1 MIRTT
6 PSTLEAPTSSRKVAV
21 GITLVGLILLVAF
34 WLRWR
39 YAQTISLYVDEFTTL
54 WAAQRVQSV
63 GAPIMPSGVLYTRG
77 LLATYVE
84 AAFLALFGFSYL
96 VGRLP
101 GILFGVATV
110 AALWLVGRRIW
121 REEVGLLAALGL
133 ALLPEAVLWGGRAR
147 FYTQLQFFTLLT
159 VWAAFAAIT
168 TPTTNSKQQSRRLWL
183 FALCFILALFSHEET
198 VLLYPSLL
206 LGMLWWRG
214 WRFFLQRS
222 VLISQGF
229 CLVALAARY
238 AIEIFGQ
245 PGYFE
250 TIQDQRPY
258 VGMIF
263 DWVGAWRAYSPLF
276 LAPDRLLWTVG
287 ALVALGVALY
297 TLVRQQWQ
305 PYRLPLSQQAT
316 LFFSLQ
322 LLFVLAVVFT
332 LVGTSWR
339 EGRYL
344 FFVQPLWLLV
354 GAGGIGIGL
363 GRLASYRWAQAGALA
378 TVAGLVVFLQWPSA
392 QAVLQQQV
400 EGYDLALAWLAD
412 NRQPGDVVLSPQPPA
427 CALVLGPC
435 DYYAVQRGYEEFVIQ
450 RDGALV
456 DRWSG
461 AKLLAAT
468 AELTTVLQH
477 APRVWFV
484 TDSFRLATRY
494 EADFVHTVIDQFA
507 IAYEAQGVLVLRA
520 DGWRN
525 FPTATINQ
533 RPAPAPFGPLA
544 LIGYAWP
551 QVSNRNEQ
559 RVTLFWQAVA
569 PISEQINT
577 SLRLV
582 RSDGAVISSADG
594 PPARGLIPTNLFFDM
609 PLPDP
614 KTITMPTDL
623 PDGIYRLETL
633 AYHATTVTPLADPAP
648 VMWFQQGQPTPPDQ
662 RLDAA
667 WQDGVMLVG
676 ADAISTTVTAGSTL
690 SVRLIWSAVTQPQ
703 RDYTIFVHLVDESG
717 VPLAQNDR
725 QPLGGFYPTSAWAPG
740 VWVEDQYQLALPAD
754 LAPGRYRL
762 ITGLYDPV
770 KNERLFN
777 VTRADSFLLAF
788 TTVEQ

>member
-1 MIRTT
+1 MYATIKFKQ
-6 PSTLEAPTSSRKVAV
+6 PIGFAL
-21 GITLVGLILLVAF
+21 LGLIIVGAF

-54 WAAQRVQSV
+54 WAAQRVQTV
-63 GAPIMPSGVLYTRG
+63 GLPIMPSGVLYTRG

-96 VGRLP
+96 IGRLP

-110 AALWLVGRRIW
+110 ATLWLVGRRIW
-121 REEVGLLAALGL
+121 REEVGVLAALGL
-133 ALLPEAVLWGGRAR
+133 ALLPEAILWGGRAR

-168 TPTTNSKQQSRRLWL
+168 TPTNNPKQQARRQWL

-258 VGMIF
+258 IGMVF
-263 DWVGAWRAYSPLF
+263 DIVGAWRTYSPLF

-287 ALVALGVALY
+287 AFVALGVALSL
-297 TLVRQQWQ
+297 LVQNQWR
-305 PYRLPLSQQAT
+305 PNRLPLSHQAT
-316 LFFSLQ
+316 LFFLLQ
-322 LLFVLAVVFT
+322 LFFVLAVIFT

-354 GAGGIGIGL
+354 GTGGIGIGL
-363 GRLASYRWAQAGALA
+363 GWLASYRWAQAGALA
-378 TVAGLVVFLQWPSA
+378 TVAGLVLFLQWPSA

-400 EGYDLALAWLAD
+400 EGYDLALAWLAN

-435 DYYAVQRGYEEFVIQ
+435 DYYAVQRGYEEYVIK
-450 RDGALV
+450 RDGELI

-461 AKLLAAT
+461 AKLLAST
-468 AELTTVLQH
+468 ADLTTVLQR
-477 APRVWFV
+477 APRTWFV

-494 EADFVHTVIDQFA
+494 EADFVHTVIDQFD
-507 IAYEAQGVLVLRA
+507 IAYETQGVLVLRA
-520 DGWRN
+520 DGWRTL
-525 FPTATINQ
+525 PTTTMQ
-533 RPAPAPFGPLA
+533 PRKSPAFFGPLA
-544 LIGYAWP
+544 LAGYAWP
-551 QVSNRNEQ
+551 PGQAGPQQ
-559 RVTLFWQAVA
+559 RVTLFWQAAA

-582 RSDGAVISSADG
+582 RSDGAIISRTDG

-614 KTITMPTDL
+614 KTITVPTDL

-648 VMWFQQGQPTPPDQ
+648 VMWLQQGQPTPPAQ

-667 WQDGVMLVG
+667 WEDGVMLVG

-690 SVRLIWSAVTQPQ
+690 PVRLVWSAVTQPQ
-703 RDYTIFVHLVDESG
+703 SDYTIFVHLVDESG

-740 VWVEDQYQLALPAD
+740 VWVEELYQLAVPAD

-762 ITGLYDPV
+762 VTGLYDPV

-777 VTRADSFLLAF
+777 VVGSDALPLMEVAVIR
-788 TTVEQ
+788 

>member
-1 MIRTT
+1 MYTT
-6 PSTLEAPTSSRKVAV
+6 RKNKHQV
-21 GITLVGLILLVAF
+21 GFALLGLIIVVAF
-34 WLRWR
+34 WLRWQ

-54 WAAQRVQSV
+54 WAAQRVQTV
-63 GAPIMPSGVLYTRG
+63 GLPIMPSGVLYTRG

-96 VGRLP
+96 IGRLP

-110 AALWLVGRRIW
+110 AALWLAGRRIW

-133 ALLPEAVLWGGRAR
+133 ALLPEAILWGGRAR

-159 VWAAFAAIT
+159 VWAAFTAIAD
-168 TPTTNSKQQSRRLWL
+168 PAVNPKQQARRQWL

-222 VLISQGF
+222 VVLTQAL
-229 CLVALAARY
+229 CLVAMVARY
-238 AIEIFGQ
+238 AIEILGQ

-250 TIQDQRPY
+250 TIQAQRPY

-263 DWVGAWRAYSPLF
+263 DLVGAWRTYSPLF
-276 LAPDRLLWTVG
+276 LAADRLLWTLG

-297 TLVRQQWQ
+297 LLVQNQGR
-305 PYRLPLSQQAT
+305 PNRLPLSHQAT
-316 LFFSLQ
+316 LFFLLQ

-354 GAGGIGIGL
+354 GAGGIGLLL
-363 GRLASYRWAQAGALA
+363 GQRMLSRWVQQGALA
-378 TVAGLVVFLQWPSA
+378 VVTGLVVLMQWPTA
-392 QAVLQQQV
+392 QAVLHQQV
-400 EGYDLALAWLAD
+400 EGYDLALAWLAE

-435 DYYAVQRGYEEFVIQ
+435 DYYAVQRGYEEYVIR
-450 RDGALV
+450 RDDELV

-461 AKLLAAT
+461 AKLLAST
-468 AELTTVLQH
+468 ADLTTVLQG
-477 APRVWFV
+477 APRTWFV

-494 EADFVHTVIDQFA
+494 EADFVHMVIDQFD
-507 IAYEAQGVLVLRA
+507 IAYETQGVLVLRA
-520 DGWRN
+520 DGWRPL
-525 FPTATINQ
+525 PTATMQQ
-533 RPAPAPFGPLA
+533 RKPPALFGSLA
-544 LIGYAWP
+544 LVGYAWP
-551 QVSNRNEQ
+551 PEQDSPQQ
-559 RVTLFWQAVA
+559 RVTLFWQAAA

-582 RSDGAVISSADG
+582 RSDGAVLSRADG
-594 PPARGLIPTNLFFDM
+594 PPARGLIPTNLFFDI

-614 KTITMPTDL
+614 KTITVPTAL
-623 PDGIYRLETL
+623 PAGIYRLETL
-633 AYHATTVTPLADPAP
+633 AYNAATVTPLADPAP
-648 VMWFQQGQPTPPDQ
+648 VMWLQQGQPTPPAQ
-662 RLDAA
+662 RLDAD
-667 WQDGVMLVG
+667 WQDGVVLVG
-676 ADAISTTVTAGSTL
+676 VDSISTTVTAGSTL
-690 SVRLIWSAVTQPQ
+690 PVRLVWSATTQPQ
-703 RDYTIFVHLVDESG
+703 RDYTLFVHLVDENG

-725 QPLGGFYPTSAWAPG
+725 QPLGGFYPTSAWEPG
-740 VWVEDQYQLALPAD
+740 IWVEELYQLTVPAD

-762 ITGLYDPV
+762 VTGLYDAV
-770 KNERLFN
+770 KNERLFS
-777 VTRADSFLLAF
+777 VDGSDSFLVAAV
-788 TTVEQ
+788 TVKP

>member
-1 MIRTT
+1 MITAI
-6 PSTLEAPTSSRKVAV
+6 PVKLKSSV
-21 GITLVGLILLVAF
+21 GIALVGLILLVAF

-54 WAAQRVQSV
+54 WAAQRVQTV
-63 GAPIMPSGVLYTRG
+63 GLPIMPSGVLYTRG

-96 VGRLP
+96 IGRLP

-110 AALWLVGRRIW
+110 ATLWLVGRRIW
-121 REEVGLLAALGL
+121 REEVGVLAALGL
-133 ALLPEAVLWGGRAR
+133 ALLPEAILWGGRAR

-168 TPTTNSKQQSRRLWL
+168 TPTNNPKQQARRQGL
-183 FALCFILALFSHEET
+183 FAFCFILALFSHEET

-238 AIEIFGQ
+238 AIEILGQ

-250 TIQDQRPY
+250 TIQAQRPY
-258 VGMIF
+258 VGAIF
-263 DWVGAWRAYSPLF
+263 DLVGAWRTYSPLF

-287 ALVALGVALY
+287 AFVALGVALSL
-297 TLVRQQWQ
+297 LVQNQWR
-305 PYRLPLSQQAT
+305 PNRLPLSHQAT
-316 LFFSLQ
+316 LFFLLQ
-322 LLFVLAVVFT
+322 LFFVLAVIFT

-363 GRLASYRWAQAGALA
+363 GWLASYRWAQAGALA
-378 TVAGLVVFLQWPSA
+378 TVVGLVLFLQWPSA

-400 EGYDLALAWLAD
+400 EGYDLALAWLAN

-435 DYYAVQRGYEEFVIQ
+435 DYYAVQRGYEEYVIK
-450 RDGALV
+450 RDGELI

-461 AKLLAAT
+461 AKLLAST
-468 AELTTVLQH
+468 ADLTTVLQT
-477 APRVWFV
+477 APRTWFV

-494 EADFVHTVIDQFA
+494 EADFVHTVIDQFD
-507 IAYEAQGVLVLRA
+507 IAYETQGVLVLRA
-520 DGWRN
+520 DGWRTL
-525 FPTATINQ
+525 PTATMQ
-533 RPAPAPFGPLA
+533 PRKSPAFFRPLA
-544 LIGYAWP
+544 LAGYAWP
-551 QVSNRNEQ
+551 LGQAGPQQ
-559 RVTLFWQAVA
+559 RVTLFWQAAA

-582 RSDGAVISSADG
+582 RSDGAVISRTDG

-614 KTITMPTDL
+614 KTITVPTDL

-648 VMWFQQGQPTPPDQ
+648 VMWFQQGQPTPPAQ

-667 WQDGVMLVG
+667 WQDGVILVG

-690 SVRLIWSAVTQPQ
+690 PVRLVWSAATQPQ
-703 RDYTIFVHLVDESG
+703 RDYTIFVHLVDENG
-717 VPLAQNDR
+717 IPLAQNDR
-725 QPLGGFYPTSAWAPG
+725 QPLGGFYPTSAWSPG
-740 VWVEDQYQLALPAD
+740 VWVEELYQLAVPAD

-762 ITGLYDPV
+762 VTGLYDPV

-777 VTRADSFLLAF
+777 VVGSDALSLMEVAVIR
-788 TTVEQ
+788 